1 MMPGQKE
8 QAEILRAGL
17 HLGYRSVADAVV
29 WADSII
35 EADPDPD
42 ASIIEVALAGSCSW
56 IEMAELLKNV
66 AGICDP
72 VAVCQALGAPI
83 EASVESALTARN
95 SPADLVAMLGAIAGV
110 CDPLTVMRRALAAML
125 RVLDRNPQRGET
137 IAKELY
143 QLYASKLF
151 PLWPFGEE
159 PLYLDEVYEFNKPE
173 EALAQLREYL
183 GRATLASSD
192 SG

>member
-1 MMPGQKE
+1 MIPGQKE
-8 QAEILRAGL
+8 QAEILRLGL

-56 IEMAELLKNV
+56 IEMADLLKNV
-66 AGICDP
+66 AGVCDP

-83 EASVESALTARN
+83 EAFVESALTARN
-95 SPADLVAMLGAIAGV
+95 YPADLVAVLGARAAV

-143 QLYASKLF
+143 QLYGSKQCL
-151 PLWPFGEE
+151 PEWPFGKE
-159 PLYLDEVYEFNKPE
+159 PTYLDEVYEFNKP
-173 EALAQLREYL
+173 RR
-183 GRATLASSD
+183 G
-192 SG
+192 SGSFTRVPRPSVYRFQ

>member
-1 MMPGQKE
+1 MMPRQKE
-8 QAEILRAGL
+8 QAEILRLGL

-42 ASIIEVALAGSCSW
+42 ASIIEVALAGSWSW

-66 AGICDP
+66 AGVCDP
-72 VAVCQALGAPI
+72 VAVCQAFGAPI

-95 SPADLVAMLGAIAGV
+95 SPADLVAVLGGIAEI
-110 CDPLTVMRRALAAML
+110 CDPFTVLSRALAAML

-137 IAKELY
+137 IAKELN
-143 QLYASKLF
+143 QLYASEIF
-151 PLWPFGEE
+151 PEWPFEYS
-159 PLYLDEVYEFNKPE
+159 PSYLDAAYESNKPE
-173 EALAQLREYL
+173 EALACLREYL
-183 GRATLASSD
+183 GQAPIASRD